1 MDGHAATFPR
11 AQIPD
16 VQAASDGSF
25 TDPPPLGPQKMSA
38 RFSYPKW
45 RLDQ

>member
-1 MDGHAATFPR
+1 MDGHAATFDR
-11 AQIPD
+11 AQLPD
-16 VQAASDGSF
+16 QTAAGDGSF
-25 TDPPPLGPQKMSA
+25 SDPPPMGPQKMSA